1 MVGEI
6 KMKIYNTLS
15 GEKEEFKPIVPN
27 EVKMYACGVTV
38 YDYCHLGHARGALA
52 FDVMRNYFEYRGYKV
67 TYVRNFTDIDD
78 KIIKRANEE
87 KITTEALT
95 SKYID
100 EYNKDMESLGV
111 RKADIEPKAT
121 EHMKEIIALIE
132 CLIKNGYAYVV
143 EGDVYFEVAT
153 FKGYGK
159 LSKRTLDDM
168 KAGARVE
175 IDKRKRSPLD
185 FALWK
190 SAKPGEPKWKCPWGE
205 GRPGWHIECSAMAMK
220 YFGASFD
227 IHAGGKDL
235 VFPHH
240 ENEIAQSEACTGK
253 PFARYWV
260 HNGFV
265 NINEEKMSKST
276 GNFFKLREILSKCDP
291 EVTRFFLLSTHYR
304 SPIDFSDA
312 HLEEARN
319 GLERFYTSLTLAKEA
334 ITQNKDLL
342 KNELSKSLNPI
353 EEKFNIKIEESGQ
366 KFIEAMDDDFN
377 TALGIAVLFD
387 LVREMNSFLQ
397 NAEKSENKIFLL
409 NKAANFIKECGTI
422 FNLFQSEKKH
432 SLGDEMVESLL
443 NIIIELRN
451 SARTKKDWAASDYI
465 RDKLK
470 ALGIELEDSSGGGSR
485 WRIRK

>member
-1 MVGEI
+1 MKV
-6 KMKIYNTLS
+6 KIYNTLS
-15 GEKEEFKPIVPN
+15 GEKEEFKPIVQN

-52 FDVMRNYFEYRGYKV
+52 FDIMRNYLEYRGYKV

-95 SKYID
+95 SKYIG
-100 EYNKDMESLGV
+100 EYYKDMESLGV

-121 EHMKEIIALIE
+121 EHMNEIIVLIE
-132 CLIKNGYAYVV
+132 CLIKNKYAYVV
-143 EGDVYFEVAT
+143 EGDVYFEVAK

-175 IDKRKRSPLD
+175 IDRRKRSPLD

-205 GRPGWHIECSAMAMK
+205 GRPGWHIECSAMSMK

-253 PFARYWV
+253 PFAKYWA

-276 GNFFKLREILSKCDP
+276 GNFFRLREILSKCDP
-291 EVTRFFLLSTHYR
+291 ETIRFFLLSTHYR

-334 ITQNKDLL
+334 IDQNKDLL
-342 KNELSKSLNPI
+342 KNELLKSISQI
-353 EEKFNIKIEESGQ
+353 EEEFNLKIEEFKQ
-366 KFIEAMDDDFN
+366 KFIEAMDD
-377 TALGIAVLFD
+377 
-387 LVREMNSFLQ
+387 
-397 NAEKSENKIFLL
+397 
-409 NKAANFIKECGTI
+409 
-422 FNLFQSEKKH
+422 
-432 SLGDEMVESLL
+432 
-443 NIIIELRN
+443 
-451 SARTKKDWAASDYI
+451 
-465 RDKLK
+465 
-470 ALGIELEDSSGGGSR
+470 
-485 WRIRK
+485 